1 MERPG
6 VTPANQKGV
15 TVKKAAPL
23 PNKNLLTNQK
33 PDTMKNKD
41 IIKVIFR
48 KFKDGEI
55 IALFPGLKWN
65 NAGDICSYMHIGQ
78 HGGASPLLVYVGLL
92 RI

>member
-1 MERPG
+1 
-6 VTPANQKGV
+6 
-15 TVKKAAPL
+15 
-23 PNKNLLTNQK
+23 
-33 PDTMKNKD
+33 MKNKD

-78 HGGASPLLVYVGLL
+78 HGGASPLLVYDTKLATPEEYKPLYNELL
-92 RI
+92 QYYGNSMKICKRITIK